1 MEGTLELKTGEG
13 GSGDPLEGKESL
25 LLLHLLL
32 LLLVFRAQIGPL
44 PKARRMDARPREGG
58 REASGGSTSLIFDGF
73 LLASKT
79 GLLDYFLGLQLL
91 LFCHLWLEYVGNGK
105 CLSFVCFC
113 GGKSLDLS
121 SGLVACAASNPFCTS
136 ASSSN
141 NTNMRRDPGPT
152 LLQTSFFSTK
162 VWGTSQPGAISLKY
176 KYLLTQIYFPV
187 GRC

>member
-1 MEGTLELKTGEG
+1 
-13 GSGDPLEGKESL
+13 
-25 LLLHLLL
+25 
-32 LLLVFRAQIGPL
+32 
-44 PKARRMDARPREGG
+44 MDARPREGG

-73 LLASKT
+73 LLTSKN
-79 GLLDYFLGLQLL
+79 GLLDYFSGLQLL
-91 LFCHLWLEYVGNGK
+91 LFCHLRLEYGGNGK

-121 SGLVACAASNPFCTS
+121 SGVVACAASNPFCTS

-141 NTNMRRDPGPT
+141 NTNMRRDPRNPGPMGPPSY
-152 LLQTSFFSTK
+152 TSILVYLFFFSK
-162 VWGTSQPGAISLKY
+162 SFWGASQPGAISLKY